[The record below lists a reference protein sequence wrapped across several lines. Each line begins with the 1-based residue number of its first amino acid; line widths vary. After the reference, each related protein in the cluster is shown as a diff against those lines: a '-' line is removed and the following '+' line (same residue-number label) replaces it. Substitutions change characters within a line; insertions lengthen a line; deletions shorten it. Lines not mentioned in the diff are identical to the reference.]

1 MSFNVKTGLR
11 SSQKVSRSSTA
22 LSIVKTAKGY
32 SPLSI
37 SVEPWERLHTNYQ
50 CLNLMWLI
58 LNPCALDEGLALIW
72 AVWSYAI
79 SIVLALSNTVFP
91 VTDPMKISEKM
102 SLHGSTVDY
111 LFINLYFL
119 FLRLVVDGRIP
130 LIFCNQIITTIKVIP
145 GRAQSFLLET
155 FWYLV
160 FYTVSN
166 IISSGKFPPK
176 GALSRLVTGDNL

>member
-11 SSQKVSRSSTA
+11 SSQKVSISSTA

-79 SIVLALSNTVFP
+79 FIVLALSNTVFP
-91 VTDPMKISEKM
+91 VTDPRKM
-102 SLHGSTVDY
+102 SLYGSIVDY

-119 FLRLVVDGRIP
+119 FFRLVVVDGRIP

-145 GRAQSFLLET
+145 DRAQSFLLKT
-155 FWYLV
+155 FWYFCFILFLTLLKV
-160 FYTVSN
+160 
-166 IISSGKFPPK
+166 
-176 GALSRLVTGDNL
+176 LSAD